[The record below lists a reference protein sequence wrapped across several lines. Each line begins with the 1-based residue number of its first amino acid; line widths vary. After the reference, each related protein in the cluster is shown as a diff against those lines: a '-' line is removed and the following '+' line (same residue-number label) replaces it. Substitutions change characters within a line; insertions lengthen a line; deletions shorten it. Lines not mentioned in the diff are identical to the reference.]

1 MKEINNM
8 ERKQKLAYAKSVDSE
23 KKLVT
28 AHVSTYEWD
37 RTLEKF
43 SPGAWDLTN
52 YKKNPIVLWGHDGS
66 QPPIGRAV
74 DIKEDENGLYAVT
87 EFDTASERGAEI
99 FGLYERGFLNA
110 FSVGFIPKT
119 HLMEQVPDKNT
130 KGVVWTDAELLE
142 YSAVSIPANPGAVI
156 GRDLAELAIKCL
168 GEGSITKGADGSTFL
183 VNTFSEPRGP
193 VEKLETSLEQLITLA
208 RIVKG
213 HPLDKSKLSLVGTAT
228 SLLNEIITEHDEVS
242 PDEIAKLHN
251 VIKELA
257 SVVGSINP
265 DSEAI
270 VKRTIANVSKALYQ
284 K

>member
-1 MKEINNM
+1 M
-8 ERKQKLAYAKSVDSE
+8 ERKQKLAYAKSVDVE

-28 AHVSTYEWD
+28 AYVSTYEWD

-74 DIKEDENGLYAVT
+74 DIKEDENGLSAVT
-87 EFDTASERGAEI
+87 EFDTKSERGAEI

-110 FSVGFIPKT
+110 FSVGFIPKN
-119 HLMEQVPDKNT
+119 HLMEHVPEQNT
-130 KGVVWTDAELLE
+130 KGVVWTEAELLE

-168 GEGSITKGADGSTFL
+168 GEGSITKGADGTTFL
-183 VNTFSEPRGP
+183 VNTFSEPTRGP
-193 VEKLETSLEQLITLA
+193 VEKLESSLEQLITLA

-213 HPLDKSKLSLVGTAT
+213 QPLDKAKLSLVGTAT
-228 SLLNEIITEHDEVS
+228 ALLNEIITEHDEVS
-242 PDEIAKLHN
+242 PEEIVKLHN